1 MYDKIELG
9 YKFNELEPY
18 IDAKTVEIH
27 YGKHLQ
33 TYVNNLNNLLKGYED
48 IFDGKSLEELLKN
61 VSDLPEEIRQGV
73 INQGGGV
80 YNHNLYFSILSPKA
94 SLVPEGNLLEKI
106 NQTFGNVDN
115 LKDELSKK
123 AIAQFGSGYA
133 SLLMDRNKN
142 LFIKSTSNQDTNL
155 QDGLVPIL
163 TIDVW
168 EHAYYLKYQN
178 LRADYVNNIWNIIDW
193 KKFQIFTIHN
203 IKRGYLNSKY

>member
-33 TYVNNLNNLLKGYED
+33 TYVNNLNNLLRGYED

-155 QDGLVPIL
+155 QDGLIPIL

-193 KKFQIFTIHN
+193 KKVSN
-203 IKRGYLNSKY
+203 LYNS

>member
-48 IFDGKSLEELLKN
+48 VFDGKSLEELLKN

-106 NQTFGNVDN
+106 NQTFGNIDN

-178 LRADYVNNIWNIIDW
+178 LRADYVNNLWNIIDW
-193 KKFQIFTIHN
+193 KKVSN
-203 IKRGYLNSKY
+203 LYNS

>member
-155 QDGLVPIL
+155 QDGLIPIL

-193 KKFQIFTIHN
+193 KKVSN
-203 IKRGYLNSKY
+203 LYNS

>member
-106 NQTFGNVDN
+106 NQTFGNIDN

-178 LRADYVNNIWNIIDW
+178 LRADYVNNLWNIIDW
-193 KKFQIFTIHN
+193 KKVSN
-203 IKRGYLNSKY
+203 LYNL

>member
-61 VSDLPEEIRQGV
+61 VSDLPEEIRKGV

-94 SLVPEGNLLEKI
+94 SLVPEGKLLEKI

-193 KKFQIFTIHN
+193 KKVSN
-203 IKRGYLNSKY
+203 LYNS

>member
-94 SLVPEGNLLEKI
+94 SLMPEGNLLEKI

-123 AIAQFGSGYA
+123 SIAQFGSGYA

-193 KKFQIFTIHN
+193 KKVS
-203 IKRGYLNSKY
+203 KLYNS

>member
-106 NQTFGNVDN
+106 NQTFGNIDN

-178 LRADYVNNIWNIIDW
+178 LRADYVNNLWNIIDW
-193 KKFQIFTIHN
+193 KKVSN
-203 IKRGYLNSKY
+203 LYNS

>member
-27 YGKHLQ
+27 YSKHLQ

-48 IFDGKSLEELLKN
+48 IVSGKSLEELLKN
-61 VSDLPEEIRQGV
+61 VSELPEEIRQGV

-94 SLVPEGNLLEKI
+94 TLMPEGNLLEKI

-142 LFIKSTSNQDTNL
+142 LFVKSTSNQDTNL

-178 LRADYVNNIWNIIDW
+178 LRAEYVNNIWNIIDW
-193 KKFQIFTIHN
+193 KKVSN
-203 IKRGYLNSKY
+203 LYNS

>member
-123 AIAQFGSGYA
+123 AISQFGSGYA

-193 KKFQIFTIHN
+193 KKVSN
-203 IKRGYLNSKY
+203 LYNS

>member
-94 SLVPEGNLLEKI
+94 SLMPEGNLLEKI

-142 LFIKSTSNQDTNL
+142 LFVKSTSNQDTNL

-193 KKFQIFTIHN
+193 KKVS
-203 IKRGYLNSKY
+203 KLYNS

>member
-94 SLVPEGNLLEKI
+94 TLMPEGNLLEKI

-123 AIAQFGSGYA
+123 AIAQFGSGYS

-142 LFIKSTSNQDTNL
+142 LFVKSTSNQDTNL

-193 KKFQIFTIHN
+193 KKVS
-203 IKRGYLNSKY
+203 KLYNS

>member
-94 SLVPEGNLLEKI
+94 SLMPEGNLLEKI
-106 NQTFGNVDN
+106 NQTFGNIDN

-155 QDGLVPIL
+155 QDGLIPIL

-193 KKFQIFTIHN
+193 KKVSN
-203 IKRGYLNSKY
+203 LYNL

>member
-94 SLVPEGNLLEKI
+94 SLMPEGNLLEKI

-193 KKFQIFTIHN
+193 KKVS
-203 IKRGYLNSKY
+203 KLYNS

>member
-94 SLVPEGNLLEKI
+94 SLMPEGNLLEKI
-106 NQTFGNVDN
+106 NQTFGSVDN
-115 LKDELSKK
+115 LKDELNKK
-123 AIAQFGSGYA
+123 AISQFGSGYA

-193 KKFQIFTIHN
+193 KKVS
-203 IKRGYLNSKY
+203 KLYNS

>member
-106 NQTFGNVDN
+106 NQTFGNIDN

-155 QDGLVPIL
+155 QDGLIPIL

-193 KKFQIFTIHN
+193 KKVSN
-203 IKRGYLNSKY
+203 LYNS

>member
-94 SLVPEGNLLEKI
+94 TLMPEGNLLEKI

-142 LFIKSTSNQDTNL
+142 LFVKSTSNQDTNL

-193 KKFQIFTIHN
+193 KKVS
-203 IKRGYLNSKY
+203 KLYNS

>member
-33 TYVNNLNNLLKGYED
+33 TYVNNLNNILKGYED

-94 SLVPEGNLLEKI
+94 SLMPEGNLLEKI

-193 KKFQIFTIHN
+193 KKVS
-203 IKRGYLNSKY
+203 KLYNS

>member
-94 SLVPEGNLLEKI
+94 SLVPEGDLLEKI
-106 NQTFGNVDN
+106 NQTFGNIDN

-142 LFIKSTSNQDTNL
+142 LFIKYTSNQDTNL

-178 LRADYVNNIWNIIDW
+178 LRADYVNNLWNIIDW
-193 KKFQIFTIHN
+193 KKVSN
-203 IKRGYLNSKY
+203 LYNS

>member
-61 VSDLPEEIRQGV
+61 VSDLPEEIRQGI

-94 SLVPEGNLLEKI
+94 TLMPEGNLLEKI

-142 LFIKSTSNQDTNL
+142 LFVKSTSNQDTNL

-193 KKFQIFTIHN
+193 KKVS
-203 IKRGYLNSKY
+203 KLYNS

>member
-1 MYDKIELG
+1 MYDKIELE

-94 SLVPEGNLLEKI
+94 SLMPEGNLLEKI
-106 NQTFGNVDN
+106 NQTFGSVDN
-115 LKDELSKK
+115 LKDELNKK
-123 AIAQFGSGYA
+123 AISQFGSGYA

-142 LFIKSTSNQDTNL
+142 LFVKATSNQDTNL

-178 LRADYVNNIWNIIDW
+178 LRAEYVNNIWNIIDW
-193 KKFQIFTIHN
+193 KKVSN
-203 IKRGYLNSKY
+203 LYNL

>member
-94 SLVPEGNLLEKI
+94 SLMPEGNLLEKI
-106 NQTFGNVDN
+106 NQTFGSVDN
-115 LKDELSKK
+115 LKDELNKK
-123 AIAQFGSGYA
+123 AISQFGSGYA

-155 QDGLVPIL
+155 QDGLIPIL

-193 KKFQIFTIHN
+193 KKVSN
-203 IKRGYLNSKY
+203 LYNS

>member
-94 SLVPEGNLLEKI
+94 SLMPEGNLLEKI

-193 KKFQIFTIHN
+193 KKIS
-203 IKRGYLNSKY
+203 KLYNS

>member
-94 SLVPEGNLLEKI
+94 SLMPEGNLLEKI
-106 NQTFGNVDN
+106 NQTFGSVDN
-115 LKDELSKK
+115 LKDELNKK
-123 AIAQFGSGYA
+123 AISQFGSGYA

-155 QDGLVPIL
+155 QDGLIPIL

-193 KKFQIFTIHN
+193 KKV
-203 IKRGYLNSKY
+203 LNLYNS

>member
-94 SLVPEGNLLEKI
+94 TLMPEGNLLEKI

-142 LFIKSTSNQDTNL
+142 LFVKSTSNQDTNL

-178 LRADYVNNIWNIIDW
+178 LRAEYVNNIWNIIDW
-193 KKFQIFTIHN
+193 KKVSN
-203 IKRGYLNSKY
+203 LYNS

>member
-133 SLLMDRNKN
+133 SLLVDRNKN

-193 KKFQIFTIHN
+193 KKVSN
-203 IKRGYLNSKY
+203 LYNS

>member
-94 SLVPEGNLLEKI
+94 SLMPEGNLLEKI

-155 QDGLVPIL
+155 QDGLIPIL

-193 KKFQIFTIHN
+193 KKVSN
-203 IKRGYLNSKY
+203 LYNL

>member
-123 AIAQFGSGYA
+123 AISQFGSGYA

-178 LRADYVNNIWNIIDW
+178 LRANYVNNIWNIIDW
-193 KKFQIFTIHN
+193 KKVSN
-203 IKRGYLNSKY
+203 LYNS